1 MMKSTQ
7 PSRFAHST
15 VHQDNEPC
23 RNCATV
29 FCGNYCPSCGQEA
42 LTGAP
47 TTMGFIYEFLTRNIL
62 ERGKLPKTLWQLL
75 RYPGNLTVDFLEGR
89 RQRSI
94 RPVRLYFGLSVLYF
108 LLLSLTSNFGN
119 DFAKNFDNN
128 ENAPPPTD
136 ISRRHL
142 PQSKEA
148 STPPA
153 EAEREI
159 SKPAPSNKKPSE
171 GAAPPP
177 PSVFEPKL
185 ETSSTDLEFLDQVF
199 PKDVAAELKKRINR
213 YANKPQHEAA
223 QALISGMMQ
232 QIPKTMFFLLP
243 VFAFI
248 LKCLFIFRRI
258 PYGAHLLFAFHYHA
272 MLFVCLLVLL
282 LPLPNLVQFI
292 IFIWACLYLPFALRK
307 TYEIGWWATLW
318 RCFMMSILYLLAIS
332 LAMLGALAAT
342 VLL

>member
-1 MMKSTQ
+1 MKSTQ

-29 FCGNYCPSCGQEA
+29 FCGNYCPNCGQEA

-75 RYPGNLTVDFLEGR
+75 RYPGSLTVDFLEGR

-108 LLLSLTSNFGN
+108 LLLSLTSNFGA

-128 ENAPPPTD
+128 E
-136 ISRRHL
+136 
-142 PQSKEA
+142 
-148 STPPA
+148 
-153 EAEREI
+153 
-159 SKPAPSNKKPSE
+159 KPASQDEAGKSDAGNKKHWQ
-171 GAAPPP
+171 GAAPPLRSALK
-177 PSVFEPKL
+177 PSLEASPK
-185 ETSSTDLEFLDQVF
+185 ELEFLDQIF
-199 PKDVAAELKKRINR
+199 PPDVAMALKRRISR
-213 YANKPQHEAA
+213 YSNLPQHQAA
-223 QALISGMMQ
+223 QELMSGMMQ
-232 QIPKTMFFLLP
+232 QIPKAMFFLLP

-248 LKCLFIFRRI
+248 LKCLFFTRRI

-282 LPLPNLVQFI
+282 LPQPGIMEFI
-292 IFIWACLYLPFALRK
+292 IFMWACLYLPFALRK
-307 TYEIGWWATLW
+307 TYDIGWWATLW
-318 RCFMMSILYLLAIS
+318 RCFMVSMFYLLAIS
-332 LAMLGALAAT
+332 LALVGALAAT

>member
-1 MMKSTQ
+1 MRLPQ
-7 PSRFAHST
+7 LSRFARST
-15 VHQDNEPC
+15 VHQDNEAC
-23 RNCATV
+23 RNCGTV
-29 FCGNYCPSCGQEA
+29 FCGNYCPECGQEA

-108 LLLSLTSNFGN
+108 LLLSFTTNFGS
-119 DFAKNFDNN
+119 DFAKNFDNK
-128 ENAPPPTD
+128 ENPA
-136 ISRRHL
+136 S
-142 PQSKEA
+142 QSE
-148 STPPA
+148 P
-153 EAEREI
+153 
-159 SKPAPSNKKPSE
+159 NK
-171 GAAPPP
+171 AAPEINKHSQEAVRSPR
-177 PSVFEPKL
+177 FRIEPKM
-185 ETSSTDLEFLDQVF
+185 ETSANDLDFLDHIF
-199 PKDVAAELKKRINR
+199 PKNVAEELKKRINR
-213 YANKPQHEAA
+213 YAKLPQHEAA

-232 QIPKTMFFLLP
+232 QIPKAMFFLLP

-248 LKCLFIFRRI
+248 LKCLFITRRI

-282 LPLPNLVQFI
+282 LPLPELIEFI
-292 IFIWACLYLPFALRK
+292 IVIWACMYLPFALRK
-307 TYEIGWWATLW
+307 TYDIGWWASLW
-318 RCFMMSILYLLAIS
+318 RCFMMSMFYMLAIS
-332 LAMLGALAAT
+332 LAMLGAFAAT

>member
-1 MMKSTQ
+1 MKSPRT
-7 PSRFAHST
+7 SRFAHST

-23 RNCATV
+23 RNCSTV

-108 LLLSLTSNFGN
+108 LLLSLTSNFGS

-128 ENAPPPTD
+128 DNAPTPAE
-136 ISRRHL
+136 INRRHI
-142 PQSKEA
+142 PPSTIA
-148 STPPA
+148 SAPA
-153 EAEREI
+153 TEAELKE
-159 SKPAPSNKKPSE
+159 SKQAPSNKKPWQ
-171 GAAPPP
+171 GAAPPLN
-177 PSVFEPKL
+177 SVLEPKL
-185 ETSSTDLEFLDQVF
+185 ETSSKDLEFLDHNL
-199 PKDVAAELKKRINR
+199 PPDVAAELKKRINR
-213 YANKPQHEAA
+213 YATLPQHEAA
-223 QALISGMMQ
+223 QALISGMMR

-248 LKCLFIFRRI
+248 LKCLFFTRRI

-272 MLFVCLLVLL
+272 MLFVCLLILL
-282 LPLPNLVQFI
+282 LPVPNLIEFI
-292 IFIWACLYLPFALRK
+292 IFVWGCLYLPFAMRK
-307 TYEIGWWATLW
+307 TYDIGWFSTLW
-318 RCFMMSILYLLAIS
+318 RCFMLSMFYLLAIG
-332 LAMLGALAAT
+332 LAMLGAMAAT